1 MVIGKNILVNMA
13 TNRVAI
19 LNKMYHFITNRWQIE
34 SMSEDKVRA
43 ILTLM
48 PMGGIQLDGKRL
60 VVHENVE
67 VVDMA
72 LQE

>member
-1 MVIGKNILVNMA
+1 MWGYMVEFTVGKVYEI
-13 TNRVAI
+13 T
-19 LNKMYHFITNRWQIE
+19 YHFITNRWQIE

-60 VVHENVE
+60 VVHGNVE

-72 LQE
+72 LQELL

>member
-1 MVIGKNILVNMA
+1 
-13 TNRVAI
+13 
-19 LNKMYHFITNRWQIE
+19 
-34 SMSEDKVRA
+34 MSEDKVRA

-60 VVHENVE
+60 VVHGNVE

>member
-1 MVIGKNILVNMA
+1 MA
-13 TNRVAI
+13 TKSFMLVKVSRNGKESI
-19 LNKMYHFITNRWQIE
+19 YHFITNRWQIE

-67 VVDMA
+67 VVDAA